1 MKVLT
6 RLSRH
11 VLCVALLAPIPAL
24 AAQDTPPACVITGR
38 VEANGIPLPGVLV
51 RLTQDG
57 GTTVATSTDERGL
70 WQVAARPEFSHVVF
84 TLHGFSRVDQT
95 VEPAERCGTAMRTIM
110 EVGPSGS
117 PPVRPGAQPP
127 PQSDSLS
134 PTFLLRGRDARVNR
148 SLLRARSAAI
158 LRGEIVLAGDPYPE
172 RLFAGVRRLDGN
184 VTPTPLPRGG
194 LALAPGGLGP
204 QAIAA
209 RVPRPVVPANRLLA
223 ATASYTVAG
232 SALDSTPYQL
242 SADTRLPKPSYQ
254 RQSVDFTVGGPLRL
268 PGRDTATSA
277 PNVTLSYSAIRGG
290 NLFDQYATVPTAAM
304 RAGDFSSVGV
314 EVRDPSTGLPFEN
327 SRIPV
332 DRIDATAQALLALL
346 PLPTGEGPTRNF
358 HFTSTNRST
367 QDSVNLRL
375 TQALVGAAVDAR
387 GPTRRATERQA
398 ATAAT
403 LNGQVEYR
411 RNVNDRLSALPAI
424 AGVGETSSLRIPLS
438 LNINRRGTQQ
448 TLSMSFARNT
458 NTTTNRYAGVR
469 DVAGAAGIAGA
480 SRDPFAWGIP
490 TLSFASLTTV
500 SDLTPVTRTDQRV
513 TLAYSWSHGA
523 GPHRLRAGIDGGY
536 SRSASRTDQNARGA
550 FVFTGLY
557 SGTDVSDFLLGMPQ
571 QASVQYGPGLVHLGG
586 RSLSLY
592 AQDDWRRW
600 ANFTLNAGVRYELVT
615 PFSERDGR
623 LVNLDVSPAFTGVA
637 PVVSGEAGP
646 FSGQY
651 PSALVNTDWNNLA
664 PRVGLAWRLAPRTT
678 LRVGYGV
685 SFNTGGYSGLARQLA
700 AQPPFAV
707 TNTALAARS
716 APLTTATALTTTTLA
731 TTNTF
736 GVARDYQAGQV
747 RTWSL
752 DLNRDMG
759 DAWNLSAGLTYARG
773 SALDIV
779 RAPNRGPDGL
789 RLPDVQPFLWQTSEG
804 RSRLRAANLR
814 VRRWYVRGI
823 SLSAN
828 YTFSDSRDNASTIG
842 GGATVVAQDEQ
853 NLAAEWGPSSFNR
866 RHRLSGDLN
875 FELPFGDDHRWF
887 NRGGIWATVLGRWSA
902 YLTFSAQ
909 SGTPLTARVLSNVA
923 DVARGINGT
932 LRADLTGAPI
942 DVSRPSVDRYFNT
955 SAFALPQAGRF
966 GTSGR
971 NTIQGPGNRDI
982 SVQLTRD
989 VTVGNRTVSIQ
1000 VRTTNAFN
1008 LLNYRSVDTVVNSP
1022 TFGQVLSVGPLRST
1036 QVNVRWRL

>member
-1 MKVLT
+1 MGTKAHLLL
-6 RLSRH
+6 RL
-11 VLCVALLAPIPAL
+11 LGVALVAPVT
-24 AAQDTPPACVITGR
+24 AASAQEAPPACIISGR
-38 VEANGIPLPGVLV
+38 VEAHGIPLPGVLV
-51 RLTQDG
+51 RLPQQDG
-57 GTTVATSTDERGL
+57 ATVITSTDERGL
-70 WQVAARPEFSHVVF
+70 WQVTTRPGPSRLIF
-84 TLHGFSRVDQT
+84 TLHGFRRVDQT
-95 VEPAERCGTAMRTIM
+95 IEPAGRCGATLETIL
-110 EVGPSGS
+110 EVEAPAETPRQSA
-117 PPVRPGAQPP
+117 AQPVP
-127 PQSDSLS
+127 RNDAASVVV
-134 PTFLLRGRDARVNR
+134 LRGRDARINR
-148 SLLRARSAAI
+148 SLLRARAAAVA
-158 LRGEIVLAGDPYPE
+158 RGDIALAGDPYPE
-172 RLFAGVRRLDGN
+172 RLFAGVQRLDESI
-184 VTPTPLPRGG
+184 TPTPLPRGG
-194 LALAPGGLGP
+194 AALVAGRVGSPSVAARAPG
-204 QAIAA
+204 
-209 RVPRPVVPANRLLA
+209 PVVPANRLLA

-242 SADTRLPKPSYQ
+242 RADTRLPKPSYQ
-254 RQSVDFTVGGPLRL
+254 RQSVDVTIGGPLRL
-268 PGRDTATSA
+268 PGRNTGGSA
-277 PNVTLSYSAIRGG
+277 PNITLSYSAIRGG

-304 RAGDFSSVGV
+304 RAGDFSGLGV
-314 EVRDPSTGLPFEN
+314 DVRDPLTGRPFEN
-327 SRIPV
+327 ARVPA
-332 DRIDATAQALLALL
+332 DRIDATAQALLTLL
-346 PLPTGEGPTRNF
+346 PLPTGNGRQRNF

-375 TQALVGAAVDAR
+375 THALSGAAADTRSPARRAR
-387 GPTRRATERQA
+387 GQQA

-403 LNGQVEYR
+403 LNGQVEFR

-424 AGVGETSSLRIPLS
+424 AGIGETSTLRIPLS
-438 LNINRRGTQQ
+438 LNVNRRGTQQ
-448 TLSMSFARNT
+448 SISVAFTRNT
-458 NTTTNRYAGVR
+458 TATANRYAGVF

-480 SRDPFAWGIP
+480 SRDPFTWGVP

-500 SDLTPVTRTDQRV
+500 GDLTPATRTDQRV
-513 TLAYSWSHGA
+513 TLGYSWSRGA
-523 GPHRLRAGIDGGY
+523 GPPRVRAGIDGGY
-536 SRSASRTDQNARGA
+536 SRSASRTDQNARGT

-600 ANFTLNAGVRYELVT
+600 SNVTLNAGIRYELVT

-623 LVNLDVSPAFTGVA
+623 LVNLDVAPGFTGVA
-637 PVVSGEAGP
+637 PVVAGASGA
-646 FSGQY
+646 SSDRY
-651 PSALVNTDWNNLA
+651 PAALVHTDWNNLA

-685 SFNTGGYSGLARQLA
+685 SFNTGSYSGLARQLA

-707 TNTALAARS
+707 TNTALGAPT
-716 APLTTATALTTTTLA
+716 APLTTATALTTTTTA

-736 GVARDYQAGQV
+736 GVARDYEAGQV

-759 DAWNLSAGLTYARG
+759 DAWNLSAGLTYAAG

-804 RSRLRAANLR
+804 RSQLRAANLR
-814 VRRWYVRGI
+814 VRRWYVRGF

-828 YTFSDSRDNASTIG
+828 YAFSDSKDNASTIG

-875 FELPFGDDHRWF
+875 FELPFGDTHRWL
-887 NRGGIWATVLGRWSA
+887 NRGGVWATVFGRWSA

-909 SGTPLTARVLSNVA
+909 TGTPLTARVLSNVA
-923 DVARGINGT
+923 DVSRGTNGT

-942 DVSRPSVDRYFNT
+942 GVSNPSVDRYFNT
-955 SAFALPQAGRF
+955 SAFALPQTGQF

-971 NTIQGPGNRDI
+971 NVIQGPGSRDI

-989 VTVGNRTVSIQ
+989 VTVGGRTVSIQ
-1000 VRTTNAFN
+1000 VRTTNVFN
-1008 LLNYRSVDTVVNSP
+1008 LLNYQNVDTVVNSP